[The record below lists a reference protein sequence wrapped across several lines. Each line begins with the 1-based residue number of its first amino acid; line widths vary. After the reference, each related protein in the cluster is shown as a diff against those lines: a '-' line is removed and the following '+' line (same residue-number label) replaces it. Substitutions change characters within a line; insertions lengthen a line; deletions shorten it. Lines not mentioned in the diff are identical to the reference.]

1 MKLMGLG
8 VSAGVAVGPARIW
21 RNTPVRVPQR
31 SLLLEQIEAELER
44 LDRALA
50 VTRDELRSL
59 TERLRRDVSVEVA
72 TIFEAHAEI
81 LNDPALVDEVQ
92 EQIRSLQ
99 VNAEHAL
106 AEVVGRYTAALR
118 NLEDEYLRQRAADLE
133 DVAQR
138 VLRHLEGHHT
148 THQLE
153 TPVILLADDLTPSDT
168 AQFPSGMVLGFATA
182 GGGATSH
189 TAILARALGIPAIVG
204 LGDGLWQAHE
214 GRIVTLDGNTG
225 VLDLAPSAAEIAAF
239 ERIQRE
245 QRQRQDSERAAAQ
258 APAITADGVR
268 VEVLANIALPGGC
281 SDALLW
287 GAEGIG
293 LFRTEFLFLDR
304 REPPNEEEQYHAY
317 RQVVERMRGRR
328 VLIRTAD
335 IGGDKA
341 IPYLHVEQEPNPFLG
356 WRGSRL
362 LWGMEALLKT
372 QVRALL
378 RASAHGPLGI
388 MFPMITG
395 LSDLRAMRRLVATV
409 RAELEAEHMAI
420 GSVAIGV
427 MIEVPSAAICAEH
440 LARECDFFSIG
451 TNDLAQYTLAC
462 DRTNPRVAHLL
473 DPLHPAVLR
482 LIAQTIRAGRAA
494 GIHVG
499 MCGELAADLS
509 AVPILVGL
517 GLQEFS
523 VSPGSIPAVKRTIGQ
538 LTLAWAQGMADAA
551 LELETAEEV
560 RAFAATSLQTLTASS
575 VTEAAHRS

>member
-1 MKLMGLG
+1 MKLKGLG
-8 VSAGVAVGPARIW
+8 VSAGVAVGPARVW
-21 RNTPVRVPQR
+21 HNTPLRVPQR

-44 LDRALA
+44 LDQALA

-59 TERLRRDVSVEVA
+59 TERLRTDVSAEVA
-72 TIFEAHAEI
+72 AIFEAHAEM

-92 EQIRSLQ
+92 AQIRSLQ

-106 AEVVGRYTAALR
+106 AEVVGHYTAALR
-118 NLEDEYLRQRAADLE
+118 TLEDEYMRQRAADLE

-138 VLRHLEGHHT
+138 VLRHLEGRDA

-153 TPVILLADDLTPSDT
+153 TPVIILADDLTPSDT
-168 AQFPSGMVLGFATA
+168 AQFPAGMVLGFATA

-204 LGDGLWQAHE
+204 LGDGVWQAQE
-214 GRIVTLDGNTG
+214 GTIVTLDGDTG

-239 ERIQRE
+239 ERKQLE
-245 QRQRQDSERAAAQ
+245 QQQRQASERTAAQ

-281 SDALLW
+281 SDALRW

-304 REPPNEEEQYHAY
+304 REPPGEEEQYLAY
-317 RQVVERMRGRR
+317 RQVVEHMQGRR

-335 IGGDKA
+335 IGGDKN

-362 LWGMEALLKT
+362 LWGMAPLLQT
-372 QVRALL
+372 QMRALL

-388 MFPMITG
+388 MFPMISG
-395 LSDLRAMRRLVATV
+395 LNDLRALRRLLEEV
-409 RAELEAEHMAI
+409 RETLHTERTPV
-420 GSVAIGV
+420 GQPAIGV
-427 MIEVPSAAICAEH
+427 MIEVPSAALCAEQ

-517 GLQEFS
+517 GLQELS
-523 VSPGSIPAVKRTIGQ
+523 VSPGSIPAVKRVIGQ
-538 LTLAWAQGMADAA
+538 LTLARAQGIADAA

-560 RAFAATSLQTLTASS
+560 RALAAATLQTLTASPIDE
-575 VTEAAHRS
+575 VAHGA